1 MSTIS
6 NELDMLTMTA
16 ALRTP
21 IGDLVLTACKRGFVA
36 IEFVDVSA
44 DKDRELANVKI
55 AADRQQLEAQLSFNE
70 PRQGDLLTTAELPL
84 TLRDGQSRNNLCL
97 VLQKP
102 RVLNQCS
109 SGLQHH
115 ELTEEI
121 AEILQLGL
129 SQLTEYFEKN
139 RTEFTLPLAADG
151 TEFQQQVWQQLRQIP
166 YGGHCS
172 YGDIANAIARPKAV
186 RAVGAANGRNPLA
199 IVVPCH
205 RVIGQNGSMT
215 GYAGGLSRKI
225 WLLNH
230 ENRIINR

>member
-6 NELDMLTMTA
+6 NERDMLTMTA

-21 IGDLVLTACKRGFVA
+21 IGDLVMTACNRGFVA
-36 IEFVDVSA
+36 IEFADVSK
-44 DKDRELANVKI
+44 DKDRNLANVKI
-55 AADRQQLEAQLSFNE
+55 AADRQQVEPQLRFNE
-70 PRQGDLLTTAELPL
+70 QRQGDLLATAELSLPL
-84 TLRDGQSRNNLCL
+84 PDRESHNTLCM

-102 RVLNQCS
+102 RNLYQGSHRIPKN
-109 SGLQHH
+109 

-121 AEILQLGL
+121 AKILQLGL
-129 SQLTEYFEKN
+129 SQLTEYFEKK
-139 RTEFTLPLAADG
+139 RTQFSLPLAADG

-172 YGDIANAIARPKAV
+172 YGDIANAIGRPKAV

-205 RVIGQNGSMT
+205 RVIGQNGNMT

-230 ENRIINR
+230 ENRIITQ

>member
-1 MSTIS
+1 MPTIL
-6 NELDMLTMTA
+6 NERNMLTMTA
-16 ALRTP
+16 ALR
-21 IGDLVLTACKRGFVA
+21 
-36 IEFVDVSA
+36 
-44 DKDRELANVKI
+44 
-55 AADRQQLEAQLSFNE
+55 
-70 PRQGDLLTTAELPL
+70 DLLATAELPR
-84 TLRDGQSRNNLCL
+84 TLRDAQSRNNLCL

-102 RVLNQCS
+102 QVLNQCS
-109 SGLQHH
+109 SGLQNH

-172 YGDIANAIARPKAV
+172 YGDIANSIARPKAV

-230 ENRIINR
+230 ENRKINH